1 MENWQLRAFNLLL
14 GLGKPNETSP
24 GVIDYTPSKPKISG
38 DETGYFKRSSP
49 ERHKISS
56 RRLSSMLFELEADEN
71 SNVHS
76 LMVIK
81 DGVVICECSHPAYD
95 VNTWH
100 LSHSMSKTLT
110 GMAVGMLYDRGLINL
125 NTPIVSFFPEFRYK
139 DKRFKNICVK
149 HLLSMSSGSSF
160 NEVGAVTEEKWTQA
174 FFEAPLIFAPGEDFA
189 YNSMN
194 SYILAR
200 IVCKISGES
209 LTDFLKKRLFEPLH
223 ITNCFWE
230 KSPEGIE
237 KGGWGVYLSVE
248 SWAKLGLMMLN
259 FGRFEGHRILSSD
272 WVRKMTSAQ
281 AKPNKRSGE
290 FAYGYHVWVNRRND
304 EFLFNGM
311 LGQNVWVC
319 PRNNIVVALTAG
331 NNEMFQNSS
340 TMAII
345 RKHLSGELDDTL
357 DFHSRHQLRI
367 IQKGFF
373 ESRRYAK
380 PLVRR
385 RSITDILGLTAPE
398 HFDTA
403 WNALLDKTYVLRTNH
418 VGLLPLFVRCMQNNL
433 DAGIHS
439 LHFERCGD
447 ALMLTVIE
455 GNVAYSFEVGI
466 YEYKF
471 TTLNFRGEKYIVGVM
486 GHATDDEHRHAVYKL
501 EFVFPELPNIRK
513 IKISII
519 DKERILIRFSE
530 EPDDKI
536 IQGLFEVFPVTNPRV
551 GIVIDLLENKIG
563 DNFISSKVEDV
574 FNPSF
579 VSADIRSPKFD
590 EIMKNEERRASE
602 TSNLMKTLSSI
613 LERLSEQFEDLPE
626 DGAER
631 KQKSLIRDILSKI
644 KRRIKQPGASAARS
658 DKTLIED
665 VDLALMDIEREE
677 KEKRAF

>member
-1 MENWQLRAFNLLL
+1 MENWQIRAFNLLL
-14 GLGKPNETSP
+14 GLGKPNERSP

-38 DETGYFKRSSP
+38 RERPYLKRSSP
-49 ERHKISS
+49 ERHRISS
-56 RRLSSMLFELEADEN
+56 KRLCSMLFELEADEA

-76 LMVIK
+76 IMVIK
-81 DGVVICECSHPAYD
+81 DGAVICEASHPAYD

-110 GMAVGMLYDRGLINL
+110 GMAVGMLYDRGMINL
-125 NTPIVSFFPEFRYK
+125 NAPLVSFFPELKYK
-139 DKRFKNICVK
+139 DKRFKNIRVK
-149 HLLSMSSGSSF
+149 HLLSMSSGVTF
-160 NEVGAVTEEKWTQA
+160 NEVGAVTEENWTKA
-174 FFEAPLIFAPGEDFA
+174 FFEAPMLFDAGEDFA

-200 IVCKISGES
+200 IVCKVSGES
-209 LTDFLKKRLFEPLH
+209 LAEFLGKRLFEPLH
-223 ITNCFWE
+223 ITNYFWE

-237 KGGWGVYLSVE
+237 KGGWGVYLSAE
-248 SWAKLGLMMLN
+248 NWAKLGLMMLN
-259 FGRFEGHRILSSD
+259 FGRFEGQRILSSD
-272 WVRKMTSAQ
+272 WVRMMTSAQ

-319 PRNNIVVALTAG
+319 PRNNIVVVVTAG

-340 TMAII
+340 TMGII
-345 RKHLSGELDDTL
+345 RRHLSGELDDTL

-367 IQKGFF
+367 MQREFF

-385 RSITDILGLTAPE
+385 RSITDILGITTPE
-398 HFDTA
+398 HFDSA
-403 WNALLDKTYVLRTNH
+403 WGALLNKTYALRTNH

-433 DAGIHS
+433 EAGIRS
-439 LHFERCGD
+439 LHFERVGD
-447 ALMLTVIE
+447 ALMLTVVE
-455 GNVAYSFEVGI
+455 GNAAYTFEVGI

-471 TTLNFRGEKYIVGVM
+471 TTLDFRGEKYIVGVM

-501 EFVFPELPNIRK
+501 EFVFPELPNTRK

-519 DKERILIRFSE
+519 DRERILIRFSE

-563 DNFISSKVEDV
+563 DNFITSRIEDV

-579 VSADIRSPKFD
+579 VSADMKSPRFD

-602 TSNLMKTLSSI
+602 TSNLMKTLNSI
-613 LERLSEQFEDLPE
+613 VERLSEQFEDLTE
-626 DGAER
+626 GGAEQ
-631 KQKSLIRDILSKI
+631 KQKSLIRNIISKI
-644 KRRIKQPGASAARS
+644 KRRRKQPDAEIIPS

-665 VDLALMDIEREE
+665 VNLALIDIERED
-677 KEKRAF
+677 KK